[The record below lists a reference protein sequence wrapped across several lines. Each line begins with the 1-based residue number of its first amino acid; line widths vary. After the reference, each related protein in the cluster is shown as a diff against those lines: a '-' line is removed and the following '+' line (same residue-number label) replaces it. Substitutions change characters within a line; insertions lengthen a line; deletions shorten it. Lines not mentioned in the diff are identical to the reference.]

1 MEIDPICGMK
11 ADPATARSFTRDG
24 KVYYFC
30 SQGCLDKFA
39 GAKAPTPPTKSA
51 RYTCPMHPEIIQ
63 QGPGACPLCGMAL
76 EPLEISLEDTND
88 AELKDMSRRL
98 AVSTALTAPIMALAM
113 TIGRNEVQAVLTLP
127 VVFWA
132 GGPLLLRG
140 LSAFR
145 RGNLNMFSLIA
156 LGTLMAF
163 FYSVVATIYPAIF
176 PPSFRDPHTG
186 ALGVYFEAAAAIITL
201 VLLGQVMELK
211 ARGQT
216 SAAIRA
222 LLSLAPKTARRVLP
236 DSTEEDVEI
245 GNLKVGDLLRVRP
258 GEKVPAD
265 GTVTSGKS
273 VIDESLLTG
282 EPTPVEKKE
291 GDAITGATING
302 TGSFVM
308 KANRVGEDTVLS
320 QIVRMVNSAQRT
332 RAPIQRMAD
341 RASQYFIP
349 LVILVALVTA
359 AVWGIWGPAPSW
371 AYALINAVAVLII
384 ACPCALGLATP
395 MSIMVATG
403 KGAQNGILIQKAEA
417 LETLEKVDTLVVDK
431 TGTLTEGKPRVQT
444 VLALPPHNELEILTL
459 VASLENASEHP
470 LAAAI
475 VGEAKAKGLALPNAR
490 EFESR
495 TGMGVRGIVDGKRVS
510 VGNEALMSLEGH
522 ASIVEIPAADE
533 TDTALWVA
541 IEGKL
546 AGRITVRDPLKATT
560 LDAILRLRTEGL
572 EVILLTGDQVGPAR
586 SVAKKLGIERV
597 YAGALPSRKLEVIRE
612 LQGQG
617 RKVAMAGDGINDA
630 PALAQADV
638 GIAMGHGAD
647 VALHSAGITLLKGDL
662 RGIAKA
668 RKLSHETLKNI
679 RQNLLFAFGYNIL
692 GVPIAAGLLYPFFGI
707 LLSPMFASAA
717 MSLSSVSVIGNALK
731 LRKLDL

>member
-1 MEIDPICGMK
+1 
-11 ADPATARSFTRDG
+11 
-24 KVYYFC
+24 
-30 SQGCLDKFA
+30 
-39 GAKAPTPPTKSA
+39 
-51 RYTCPMHPEIIQ
+51 
-63 QGPGACPLCGMAL
+63 
-76 EPLEISLEDTND
+76 
-88 AELKDMSRRL
+88 
-98 AVSTALTAPIMALAM
+98 
-113 TIGRNEVQAVLTLP
+113 
-127 VVFWA
+127 
-132 GGPLLLRG
+132 
-140 LSAFR
+140 
-145 RGNLNMFSLIA
+145 
-156 LGTLMAF
+156 
-163 FYSVVATIYPAIF
+163 
-176 PPSFRDPHTG
+176 
-186 ALGVYFEAAAAIITL
+186 
-201 VLLGQVMELK
+201 
-211 ARGQT
+211 
-216 SAAIRA
+216 
-222 LLSLAPKTARRVLP
+222 
-236 DSTEEDVEI
+236 
-245 GNLKVGDLLRVRP
+245 
-258 GEKVPAD
+258 
-265 GTVTSGKS
+265 
-273 VIDESLLTG
+273 
-282 EPTPVEKKE
+282 
-291 GDAITGATING
+291 
-302 TGSFVM
+302 
-308 KANRVGEDTVLS
+308 
-320 QIVRMVNSAQRT
+320 
-332 RAPIQRMAD
+332 
-341 RASQYFIP
+341 
-349 LVILVALVTA
+349 
-359 AVWGIWGPAPSW
+359 
-371 AYALINAVAVLII
+371 
-384 ACPCALGLATP
+384 

-444 VLALPPHNELEILTL
+444 ILALPPHNELEILTL

-475 VGEAKAKGLALPNAR
+475 VGEAKAKGLVLPAAR

-495 TGMGVRGIVDGKRVS
+495 TGMGVRGIVDGKRVT
-510 VGNEALMSLEGH
+510 VGNEALMSREGH
-522 ASIVEIPAADE
+522 PSIVDIPAADE
-533 TDTALWVA
+533 TDTVLWVA

-572 EVILLTGDQVGPAR
+572 EVILLTGDQVAPAR

>member
-1 MEIDPICGMK
+1 MEIDPICKMTV
-11 ADPATARSFTRDG
+11 DPATARSFARDG
-24 KVYYFC
+24 KTHYFC
-30 SQGCLDKFA
+30 SQGCLNKFK
-39 GAKAPTPPTKSA
+39 GTTAPPPIKSA

-63 QGPGACPLCGMAL
+63 QGPGACPICGMAL
-76 EPLEISLEDTND
+76 EPVEISLEDTND

-98 AVSTALTAPIMALAM
+98 AVSTALTVPIMALAM
-113 TIGRNEVQAVLTLP
+113 TIGRSEVQAVLTIP

-132 GGPLLLRG
+132 GGPLLVRG
-140 LSAFR
+140 LKAFR
-145 RGNLNMFSLIA
+145 RGTLNMFSLIA

-163 FYSVVATIYPAIF
+163 FYSVVATLYPAIF
-176 PPSFRDPHTG
+176 PISFRDPHTG
-186 ALGVYFEAAAAIITL
+186 ALGVYFEAAAAIVTL

-222 LLSLAPKTARRVLP
+222 LLSLAPKTARRILP

-245 GNLKVGDLLRVRP
+245 ANLRVGDFLRVRP
-258 GEKVPAD
+258 GEKVAAD
-265 GTVTSGKS
+265 GIITSGKS

-302 TGSFVM
+302 TGSLVM
-308 KANRVGEDTVLS
+308 KATRVGDDTVLS

-349 LVILVALVTA
+349 LVILVAVITA

-444 VLALPPHNELEILTL
+444 VLALPPHNEVEILTL

-475 VGEAKAKGLALPNAR
+475 VGEAKAKGLVLPAAR

-522 ASIVEIPAADE
+522 ASFVEIPATDE

-679 RQNLLFAFGYNIL
+679 RQNLLFAFGYNLL